1 MRYGGDFAFKAGILP
16 FYKEALHAPLFLLA
30 APKPVKNAEDTV
42 PFAIARG
49 SRRVQR
55 ASGQWRDVRSREG
68 MAKARAAGKVFEP
81 AQETALIEGAEEL
94 GLPQTAIVTL
104 YDCGILAYKTY
115 GIHVFLAETQPEVRL
130 DPARDSMCVRWL
142 EQAQVQAMAQTGQ
155 FNPLYVPLL
164 EAAAR
169 YLKS

>member
-1 MRYGGDFAFKAGILP
+1 M
-16 FYKEALHAPLFLLA
+16 
-30 APKPVKNAEDTV
+30 
-42 PFAIARG
+42 
-49 SRRVQR
+49 
-55 ASGQWRDVRSREG
+55 
-68 MAKARAAGKVFEP
+68 
-81 AQETALIEGAEEL
+81 
-94 GLPQTAIVTL
+94 PQTAIVTL